1 MSAASIATPTH
12 VPFFQLPAIFD
23 SKVNEQRPSP
33 LLLLLEGRA
42 VFEWLGAEITM
53 PMLSRSL
60 PKGDGHPVLVLPGFM
75 AGDFSTSV
83 LRRFLTKQGYVAYG
97 WGQGRNLGPK
107 EGVFDTLR
115 AQLERLHK
123 EHGRKVTVIGWS
135 LGGIFAREIA
145 REMPDMVRQVI
156 TLGSPIYGEPRT
168 TTNVWRTYKFVSGRH
183 KVEPRDR
190 GDCQPPVPTTSIYT
204 RVDGVV
210 GWGCC
215 VEKAGPIA
223 DNIEINSASHMGLGV
238 NPLVLYAIGD
248 RLALDEKKWSHFN
261 PKGLMRVLFPF
272 KASAR

>member
-42 VFEWLGAEITM
+42 VFEWLSAEITM

-83 LRRFLTKQGYVAYG
+83 LRRFLTKQGYAAYG

-115 AQLERLHK
+115 AQLDRLHK

-145 REMPDMVRQVI
+145 REMPDKVRQVI

-183 KVEPRDR
+183 KVEPRER

-261 PKGLMRVLFPF
+261 PKGLMRTLFPF